1 MKKLRTGT
9 NLIRILLAGGIV
21 FSLLGIVFSLMPV
34 ASTRLT
40 LVVLFFLN
48 AVVMTAVLLIMVARK
63 LPVRIRQMALAMN
76 NAAEGKLTERVDL
89 EGETEISLLAD
100 NFNSMMERLSGAI
113 SKVHYSLQELKSI
126 SSAIGQLSE
135 KWVSSAEKES
145 DSLKQAALA
154 IREINGSITDIA
166 TPIATLSSLTN
177 ENSNAMSD
185 LSQNLKSTTLCIES
199 LVLSVEE
206 VSSSIIEMASAVR
219 HIKENTIILAADT
232 TKTAKLVGAMDTAIR
247 QIVVQVTDTSRIA
260 DMVKQDA
267 EEGWKAV
274 DATITGIN
282 EIKLSSNVT
291 FTAIENLSR
300 RVANIG
306 KILSVIDEVA
316 EQTNLLALNASI
328 IAAQAG
334 ERGKSF
340 SVVATEIKN
349 LAKRTGNHTR
359 EISEIILG
367 VREETARAV
376 NAITHSEKRIAEG
389 SELSQ
394 RSGSALR
401 KIVDGIQDA
410 SSYMAE
416 IHKTALSQSKA
427 SDGMQLAMD
436 RVAEMVEQIA
446 NATREQSHGSELIT
460 SAVER
465 MRNLTQEVMHSINNH
480 RNSTAQV
487 VNSSEEINVMVVD
500 ICEAA
505 ILQAG
510 SSQQI
515 SSSLDAFE
523 ESTNGQLTS
532 ALVMDEVM
540 SKLLCQVA
548 VLQKEIEEFQIK

>member
-40 LVVLFFLN
+40 LVALFFLN
-48 AVVMTAVLLIMVARK
+48 GVVMTAVFLIMIARK

-260 DMVKQDA
+260 DMVKKDA